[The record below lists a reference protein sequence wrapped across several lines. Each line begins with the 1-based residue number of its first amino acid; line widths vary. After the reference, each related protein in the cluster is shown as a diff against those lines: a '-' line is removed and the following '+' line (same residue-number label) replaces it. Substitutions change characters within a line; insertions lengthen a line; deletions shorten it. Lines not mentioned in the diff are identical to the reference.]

1 MSELSEKIRNRRE
14 ETDFDKLQANFI
26 KNRKPSF
33 EETAYDN
40 FTDGLQR
47 TTGMEISNDGYW
59 TDPRGAWADIFYF
72 IGMSLP
78 IIVLALIG
86 FLVHKKIIKN
96 R

>member
-1 MSELSEKIRNRRE
+1 MSKLS
-14 ETDFDKLQANFI
+14 DKLQEFDENLDYDKLQENFI